1 MISKRWRERLT
12 HAAMSVF
19 VAWHTLAMVVAPAP
33 DTSVM
38 VQSIRPLQQPYLTL
52 LYLDHDW
59 SFYAPDIHQAEL
71 FRYVIT
77 DGTGRRHMFVPTDE
91 LNWFRPAYWWFWQW
105 YVAIMSSPEAYGDF
119 AAAWLCRKHAS
130 LQPASITLLG
140 VDEQVLSRADYLSG
154 KQPDD
159 PDFVTVNTLTTA
171 ACRH

>member
-38 VQSIRPLQQPYLTL
+38 VQSIRPLLQPYLTL

-59 SFYAPDIHQAEL
+59 SFYAPDIHQAEQ
-71 FRYVIT
+71 FRYVVT
-77 DGTGRRHMFVPTDE
+77 DGAAQRHTFVPTDE
-91 LNWFRPAYWWFWQW
+91 LSWFRPAYWWFWQW
-105 YVAIMSSPEAYGDF
+105 YVAIKSSPDVYGEF

-130 LQPASITLLG
+130 LQPVSITLLG